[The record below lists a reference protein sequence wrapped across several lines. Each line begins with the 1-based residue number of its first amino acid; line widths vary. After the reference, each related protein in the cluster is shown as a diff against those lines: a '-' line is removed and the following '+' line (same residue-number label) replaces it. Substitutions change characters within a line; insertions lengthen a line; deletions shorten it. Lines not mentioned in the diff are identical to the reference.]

1 MGKYVVEVKNVNK
14 KYKFYSKPYHRLIE
28 WGTAGALKKH
38 DEFWALKDVSFSVE
52 KGECLGI
59 IGHNG
64 AGKSTLLKI
73 LSKALWPTTGEIKVK
88 GNMVSL
94 LELGTGFHPE
104 LTGIQ
109 NIYASARLLG
119 FSVEYVNN
127 KLSDILDFSELGD
140 FIHQPVKTYS
150 SGMYVRLAF
159 SLYANLEPDI
169 YVVDE
174 ALSVGDIFFQ
184 QKCFDFL
191 QQLRNKGAAIILV
204 THDMQTVKKF
214 CDRVLILQ
222 EGSVTHEG
230 NPLEMVNLFYT
241 LENRKKVS
249 ITSSGELAEENSTQN
264 KTIDI
269 PLQSKLNIDH
279 ALGIRRGEGGVEII
293 GVSLCDMDGKEIRT
307 AYTGDTIILNIY
319 AESKDNIPNLTFGYQ
334 FSDRHNTI
342 VFGQNLYM
350 LTRKKLTGSKG
361 ELLKVSFQIEMNLF
375 QGLYTLMVGASDCQ
389 TEVGNLIYDW
399 VEGCTTLEILR
410 PSWRTFHGVAF
421 MNSSVVV
428 ERGLV
433 NEKENSDSYE

>member
-1 MGKYVVEVKNVNK
+1 MDNYAIHINEVSK
-14 KYKFYSKPYHRLIE
+14 KYKLYAKPFHRVIE
-28 WGTAGALKKH
+28 WGTAGILKKH
-38 DEFWALKDVSFSVE
+38 DEFWALKDINIIVQ

-64 AGKSTLLKI
+64 AGKSTLLKV
-73 LSKALWPTTGEIKVK
+73 LSKALWPTNGQIKVK

-104 LTGIQ
+104 LTGLQ

-119 FSVEYVNN
+119 FTTKYING
-127 KLSDILDFSELGD
+127 KLPSILDFSELGD

-174 ALSVGDIFFQ
+174 ALSVGDVFFQ

-191 QQLRNKGAAIILV
+191 QKLKDRGAAIILV

-214 CDRVLILQ
+214 CTRVLIMQ
-222 EGSVTHEG
+222 EGRVVHEG

-241 LENRKKVS
+241 LENKARKQ
-249 ITSSGELAEENSTQN
+249 TSVDTELFEDFFGE
-264 KTIDI
+264 KDI
-269 PLQSKLNIDH
+269 EVPFQSQINVEH
-279 ALGIRRGEGGVEII
+279 AQGIRRGDGKVKIL
-293 GVSLCDMDGKEIRT
+293 GVSLCNLDGNEIRT
-307 AYTGDTIILNIY
+307 ADTGDKIILNIY
-319 AESKDNIPNLTFGYQ
+319 ARLEEDIHDLSFGFQ

-342 VFGQNLYM
+342 VFGQNSYM
-350 LTRKKLTGSKG
+350 LTRKKMTGRKG
-361 ELLKVSFQIEMNLF
+361 EVFKVSYTIEMNLF
-375 QGLYTLMVGASDCQ
+375 QGLYTVMVGATDCQ

-410 PSWRTFHGVAF
+410 PSWRVFHGVAF
-421 MNSSVVV
+421 MNSSLSV
-428 ERGLV
+428 ERSNLK
-433 NEKENSDSYE
+433 KESADSHE

>member
-1 MGKYVVEVKNVNK
+1 MRNHVVEVRNIFK

-38 DEFWALKDVSFSVE
+38 EEFWALKDVSFSVE

-73 LSKALWPTTGEIKVK
+73 LSKALWPTAGEIKVE

-104 LTGIQ
+104 LTGLQ

-119 FSVEYVNN
+119 FSTEYIDS
-127 KLSDILDFSELGD
+127 KLSAILDFSELGE

-159 SLYANLEPDI
+159 SLYANVEPDI

-191 QQLRNKGAAIILV
+191 NQLKNKGSSIILV

-222 EGSVTHEG
+222 DGVVTHEG

-241 LENRKKVS
+241 LENRKKVAIASNGEMPEQDS
-249 ITSSGELAEENSTQN
+249 IQ
-264 KTIDI
+264 KQIIDI
-269 PLQSKLNIDH
+269 PLQSRLNIEH
-279 ALGIRRGEGGVEII
+279 AVGIKRGDGSVKII
-293 GVSLCDMDGKEIRT
+293 GASLCDINGQEIRT
-307 AYTGDTIILNIY
+307 AYTGDTVTLNIY
-319 AESKDNIPNLTFGYQ
+319 AELQEDIPDLTFCYQ

-342 VFGQNLYM
+342 VFGQNSYM
-350 LTRKKLTGSKG
+350 LTRKKLSGIKG
-361 ELLKVSFQIEMNLF
+361 DLLKVSFQIEMNLF
-375 QGLYTLMVGASDCQ
+375 QGLYTVMVGASDCQ

-410 PSWRTFHGVAF
+410 PSWRTFHGIAF

-428 ERGLV
+428 EKSAVVKKERG
-433 NEKENSDSYE
+433 DDYE